1 MAGGKLMIAIG
12 QRVETVSGLMQGTV
26 TATTDDDLYVI
37 VRWDADPDERYVV
50 NINNLI
56 ELQG

>member
-1 MAGGKLMIAIG
+1 MIAIG

-26 TATTDDDLYVI
+26 SATTDDDLYVI